1 MPPMCQ
7 THTAGQLVTWAV
19 RKLSTDTRS
28 TWQMSINCISVNNNI
43 LHSVIF
49 SFLGNWVPGSKK
61 NNNNSHDNV
70 YGAVI
75 MTQSHCESSPGSSD
89 ECRLSAGW
97 PPTLKPSQSTWAV
110 SPPKIGSYHPHP
122 PHHCYYYSAR
132 RLILILPSHEG
143 WKAEST

>member
-1 MPPMCQ
+1 MTQVGRKKLRYIKRACVSPTEGAIWRGHSSASTTIRQ
-7 THTAGQLVTWAV
+7 QAV
-19 RKLSTDTRS
+19 CRQIRS
-28 TWQMSINCISVNNNI
+28 NNN
-43 LHSVIF
+43 
-49 SFLGNWVPGSKK
+49 N

-75 MTQSHCESSPGSSD
+75 MTQSHCESLPGSSD

-97 PPTLKPSQSTWAV
+97 QPTPRPSQSTWAEN
-110 SPPKIGSYHPHP
+110 PTKIGSYHPHP
-122 PHHCYYYSAR
+122 PSPLLLGPYYSAR